1 MFGVQSG
8 SFWNLSF
15 RVPCSLILY
24 SDSAVRSSCIF
35 SHSSTI
41 DISCINLMFFF
52 FRSALKGYIL
62 MSPASCVSRGGRA
75 GGGARDHLHGVVE
88 LCRGAPGS
96 ARPALPALTPVA
108 GRLLQPE
115 VEAPVSAAGTR
126 GARTQPEAIR
136 APPPACA
143 PLDGNGV

>member
-1 MFGVQSG
+1 MYQPHV
-8 SFWNLSF
+8 L
-15 RVPCSLILY
+15 L
-24 SDSAVRSSCIF
+24 
-35 SHSSTI
+35 
-41 DISCINLMFFF
+41 F
-52 FRSALKGYIL
+52 FRSVLKGYIL